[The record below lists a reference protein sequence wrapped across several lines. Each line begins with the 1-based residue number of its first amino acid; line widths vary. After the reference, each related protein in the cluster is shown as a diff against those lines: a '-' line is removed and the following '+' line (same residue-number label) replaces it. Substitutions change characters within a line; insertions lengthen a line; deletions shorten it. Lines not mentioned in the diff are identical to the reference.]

1 LNRSILIIAG
11 EVSGDNVG
19 GLLCEQLKGLRP
31 DIELFGLGGERMK
44 QSGVKLLYHINRL
57 AFLGFWEIVKHIP
70 FMRSVEKD
78 LLRETQVNRPDL
90 AILIDYPGFNLRIA
104 QKLKAR
110 GIPIVYYVSPQVWA
124 WGKKRIPKIKALVDK
139 MIVVFE
145 FEKELYSREGMEVEW
160 YGHPLLDIVSPQ
172 FDKSD
177 FYRKAGLDED
187 RRYIGLFP
195 GSRLQEVGSILPV
208 MRRAV
213 ERLRSSGMD
222 LEAIVGAVDG
232 VDEAVYRS
240 IVGEDFKVVRKMTY
254 DIMANAELN
263 LVASGTATLECA
275 ILGKPLFVLYKTSQL
290 TYLIAKR
297 LVKIPDIGLVN
308 VVAGRR
314 IVPEF
319 VQSDCSAGNI
329 AEEIS
334 RYLSDREFR
343 EKMAQDLKDVR
354 SNLGD
359 TRASRKA
366 AESIL
371 GMLPD
376 TGN

>member
-1 LNRSILIIAG
+1 LNRTILIIAG
-11 EVSGDNVG
+11 EASGDNVG
-19 GLLCEQLKGLRP
+19 GLLCGQLKRLRP
-31 DIELFGLGGERMK
+31 DLRLYGLGGDRM
-44 QSGVKLLYHINRL
+44 QHSGVELLYHINRL

-78 LLRETQVNRPDL
+78 LLRKAEVNKPDL

-124 WGKKRIPKIKALVDK
+124 WGKKRIPKIRALVDK

-177 FYRKAGLDED
+177 FFKNAGLDEG

-195 GSRLQEVGSILPV
+195 GSRLQEIQRILPV
-208 MRRAV
+208 MRDAV
-213 ERLRSSGMD
+213 TRFRSSGND
-222 LEAIVGAVDG
+222 PVAVVGAVDG
-232 VDEAVYRS
+232 VDESVYRS
-240 IVGEDFKVVRKMTY
+240 IVGEDFKVSRKMTY

-275 ILGKPLFVLYKTSQL
+275 ILGSPLFVLYRTSPL

-314 IVPEF
+314 IAPEF
-319 VQSDCSAGNI
+319 VQSDCNPDKLA
-329 AEEIS
+329 AEIS
-334 RYLSDREFR
+334 RYFSDWTFR
-343 EKMAQDLKDVR
+343 GEMAEDLKEVR
-354 SNLGD
+354 ARLGD
-359 TRASRKA
+359 TGASRKA

-371 GMLPD
+371 MMLPD
-376 TGN
+376 TDN